1 MTRPATPTREPPADH
16 PGTAARAV
24 SPNSATLAYD
34 NDGNLT
40 TDDYGDTLKY
50 DAWNRPVSSTS
61 GGTTLVTFAYD
72 GLGRQVQAITV
83 NASNNTLTTDLY
95 YSAGSQ
101 VLEEDTANDGLQ
113 LNAQYVWSPVYVNAL
128 ILRDDKFGES
138 GSFNIMQRVYALQDA
153 NYNVTALVTPF
164 TAEADANGDDA
175 VGLTD
180 YNILITHYGL
190 TVSGGDAV
198 GDFNHDGT
206 VDILDYNTLLTHLNN
221 TATGSTWQVTER
233 LAYSPYGAFT
243 ASVRDNT
250 GTWHNNWGDYLAWNI
265 TFQGG
270 RWNPLTQQVLF
281 QNRELDVNTG
291 RWLSWDPTGYPNGP
305 DAYLA

>member
-1 MTRPATPTREPPADH
+1 MTTTSLPAPPNSRPLPTPAPPPRTPPAPAAFHGTAPPPPPNPATRDRHT
-16 PGTAARAV
+16 
-24 SPNSATLAYD
+24 
-34 NDGNLT
+34 NLH
-40 TDDYGDTLKY
+40 
-50 DAWNRPVSSTS
+50 
-61 GGTTLVTFAYD
+61 
-72 GLGRQVQAITV
+72 AI
-83 NASNNTLTTDLY
+83 LHQPLH
-95 YSAGSQ
+95 
-101 VLEEDTANDGLQ
+101 
-113 LNAQYVWSPVYVNAL
+113 
-128 ILRDDKFGES
+128 
-138 GSFNIMQRVYALQDA
+138 ALQDA
-153 NYNVTALVTPF
+153 NFNVTALVTPF
-164 TAEADANGDDA
+164 TAEADANGDDC
-175 VGLTD
+175 VGTMD
-180 YNILITHYGL
+180 MNILMTHYGL

-206 VDILDYNTLLTHLNN
+206 VDILDYNTLVTHLGN

-243 ASVRDNT
+243 VSVRDNT

-305 DAYLA
+305 DAYLAFAANPINMLDPTGRWGDPNGNFISWWWYWSKFALRNNGGGSGSAGGPAGLHPIFTWWKL